1 MDQPTMRNDPELKNP
16 QVAADSMQILTQTI
30 SSPPPFHSSSS
41 LYNTIEVQERVLI
54 GNLWIQVRTF
64 RWNQSVSSD
73 RFFFFPLFI
82 YFLFFKVPIYL
93 GRCKINYSY

>member
-54 GNLWIQVRTF
+54 GNL
-64 RWNQSVSSD
+64 
-73 RFFFFPLFI
+73 
-82 YFLFFKVPIYL
+82 
-93 GRCKINYSY
+93 